1 MRTQRVVLCT
11 LLFIGLLQIQHREA
25 SAQDAL
31 PEVRQLVTFLFE
43 PGRSGDALRIYE
55 EQLRPAYAQL
65 PALRRFRGYREIE
78 SPEPLD
84 LVVVSSYRGMAGMD
98 TANAALREQAPGALA
113 LYGTLAAMSQWHH
126 DQFVEIEPAWS
137 DAAREDTPLIVFEYL
152 RVAPGARRSFER
164 LLVDA
169 VRPFERAEVLV
180 EWSEG
185 GRMLVSDGWH
195 LLRIHGITSLGAWHE
210 RERRYREAPFADA
223 IDELVAARKTI
234 ILRVD
239 PRLSVR

>member
-1 MRTQRVVLCT
+1 MTRQFSAIRT
-11 LLFIGLLQIQHREA
+11 LLLIGLLQLWPSVTR
-25 SAQDAL
+25 AQDA
-31 PEVRQLVTFLFE
+31 PEVRQLVTFLFA

-55 EQLRPAYAQL
+55 EQLRPAYDQL

-84 LVVVSSYRGMAGMD
+84 LVVISSYRGMAGMD
-98 TANAALREQAPGALA
+98 TANAALRRQAPGALA

-126 DQFVEIEPAWS
+126 DQFVEIESAWS
-137 DAAREDTPLIVFEYL
+137 DSARDDTPLTVFEYL
-152 RVAPGARRSFER
+152 RLAPGARRAFER
-164 LLVDA
+164 LLVDS
-169 VRPFERAEVLV
+169 VRPFERAEALTV
-180 EWSEG
+180 WSEG

-195 LLRIHGITSLGAWHE
+195 VLRIHGVRSLGDWHE
-210 RERRYREAPFADA
+210 RERRLREAPFADA
-223 IDELVAARKTI
+223 LDGQVAARKTI